1 MRSLSP
7 LVCTTGQAHPLRGC
21 LDEAGVY
28 AGIAPRGKHAGIRFN
43 GDRKLA
49 PITELHPAAPAGSIR
64 RSLLAVA
71 ALAVTLLAPLAAP
84 AQDVTEPALK
94 AAFIYTFMK
103 FTVWPEPLPASNPFV
118 ICVLGDPAVS
128 GALER
133 VVKDREFA
141 GRRMTVSLIE
151 MSGTRKPCNVLYLS
165 SVTTSQRGQLLAEL
179 QDTPVLTISDLAGF
193 TQAGGMAQF
202 FFEGSRLRFDIGL
215 EAVKRSRLQMSS
227 NLLVLARRHE

>member
-1 MRSLSP
+1 
-7 LVCTTGQAHPLRGC
+7 
-21 LDEAGVY
+21 
-28 AGIAPRGKHAGIRFN
+28 
-43 GDRKLA
+43 
-49 PITELHPAAPAGSIR
+49 
-64 RSLLAVA
+64 VA
-71 ALAVTLLAPLAAP
+71 TLAVTLLTPLAAS

-103 FTVWPEPLPASNPFV
+103 FTVWPEPLPNPFG

-128 GALER
+128 DALER

-141 GRRMTVSLIE
+141 GRPMTVSLVE
-151 MSGTRKPCNVLYLS
+151 MSGPRRPCNVLYMS
-165 SVTTSQRGQLLAEL
+165 GVTTSQRAQLLAEL
-179 QDTPVLTISDLAGF
+179 RDTPVLTISDLAGF

-227 NLLVLARRHE
+227 NLLVLARRHQ